1 MVGCLLRISE
11 RSAGDTTGE
20 AGMNRRPKLA
30 ETQRFSVL
38 QSHCEWLDAQIRA
51 GIDDSRIARAAVSE
65 FLYVIQEEDRQA
77 WIADARA
84 ELPVRTSTIDVIL
97 NAALSQFI
105 RRHHAEF
112 LESK

>member
-1 MVGCLLRISE
+1 
-11 RSAGDTTGE
+11 
-20 AGMNRRPKLA
+20 MNRRRELLKPR
-30 ETQRFSVL
+30 RFCVL
-38 QSHCEWLDAQIRA
+38 QSHCDWLDAQARA
-51 GIDDSRIARAAVSE
+51 GIDDSQIARAAVNE
-65 FLYVIQEEDRQA
+65 FLYGIQEEERQL

-84 ELPVRTSTIDVIL
+84 ELPTRTPMIDVIL